1 MLVNKI
7 IYNVYLHNLEESKF
21 FWSMKVPGL
30 RWWACSMKPDLK
42 TAFAFCTRRMRMFLW
57 RNSDSARKEILP
69 KAEGGECNNNQ
80 TFMVSI
86 LKVMKSW
93 TKDLYFT
100 TKFSRL
106 LQQEFVALIPL
117 VNLVSEKNSPVVSK
131 STQSLPD
138 Q

>member
-7 IYNVYLHNLEESKF
+7 IYNVYHHNLEESKF

-42 TAFAFCTRRMRMFLW
+42 TTFEFCTERTRTFLR

-69 KAEGGECNNNQ
+69 KAGRNATNNQ
-80 TFMVSI
+80 TFMILI

-117 VNLVSEKNSPVVSK
+117 NLVSEKNSPVVSK
-131 STQSLPD
+131 NTQSLSD
-138 Q
+138 R